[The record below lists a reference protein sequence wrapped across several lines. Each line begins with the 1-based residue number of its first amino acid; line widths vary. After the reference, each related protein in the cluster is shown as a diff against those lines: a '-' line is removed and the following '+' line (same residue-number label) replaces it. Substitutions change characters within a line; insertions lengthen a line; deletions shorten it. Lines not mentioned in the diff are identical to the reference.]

1 MAGAIR
7 AVLGYA
13 ALYMVEKVGQ
23 TTAYRLRNNLF
34 TKFQGLSFGY
44 HDQQKTGDLMPR
56 ATVDI
61 ESAGRF
67 ISLGLLHGVS
77 SVSFYVLPIVI
88 MLLMDWRL
96 GLIVL
101 VARRRDSLP
110 ALPEVQAGLR
120 GNRSHECNLAG
131 ESDGDESSKVV
142 RRRQA

>member
-1 MAGAIR
+1 
-7 AVLGYA
+7 
-13 ALYMVEKVGQ
+13 MVEKVGQ